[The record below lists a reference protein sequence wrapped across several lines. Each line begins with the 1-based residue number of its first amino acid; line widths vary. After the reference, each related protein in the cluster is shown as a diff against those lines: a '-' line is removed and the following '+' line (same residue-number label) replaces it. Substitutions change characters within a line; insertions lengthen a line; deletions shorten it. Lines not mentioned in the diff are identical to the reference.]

1 MTLSS
6 FGARWRQ
13 RSLAAVAAALALAG
27 CGGDV
32 YDPFQPTRIFSF
44 GDGHSA
50 MASDGRKYTVNDLS
64 DCRSYRT
71 WNQLVAENYGFAFAA
86 CNPSNLT
93 GNRVAQLYADETWA
107 LADVR
112 TQVEAQLPNLGAGD
126 MVLLQVGAQDV
137 WALYAQDP
145 SAVPPNYEDEG
156 LCSQANLPTTLRE
169 ACNRGADLGQLVQ
182 QITDRD
188 ARVLAIDVVN
198 QGKTPRGLAEPEAGR
213 TLLKAL
219 TDAFNSGFYNSFGNN
234 SRKAAYAQVNNLVR
248 LATDGDS
255 NTGYRFTHEGTAAC
269 TVQPAIDCS
278 TSTVQSDYDTSL
290 SSYKYV
296 WADDLYFSPQMN
308 RLIGNLAWQ
317 RAERHPY

>member
-1 MTLSS
+1 MSLSS
-6 FGARWRQ
+6 FVAAWQ
-13 RSLAAVAAALALAG
+13 RRTLAAMAALTLAS

-32 YDPFQPTRIFSF
+32 YNPFQPTRLFSF

-64 DCRSYRT
+64 NCQYTRS
-71 WNQLVAENYGFAFAA
+71 WNQIVAENYGFAFAA
-86 CNPSNLT
+86 CNPGGLS
-93 GNRVAQLYADETWA
+93 GNRIAQLYADATWK

-112 TQVEAQLPNLGAGD
+112 AQVEAQLPNLGTGD
-126 MVLLQVGAQDV
+126 MVLIQVGAQDV
-137 WALYAQDP
+137 WELYQQNP
-145 SAVPPNYEDEG
+145 SVVPPDYQDEG
-156 LCSQANLPTTLRE
+156 LCSQGSLPTTLRE
-169 ACNRGADLGQLVQ
+169 ACDRGADFGRLVQ
-182 QITDRD
+182 QLVDRD

-198 QGKTPRGLAEPEAGR
+198 QGKTPRGLAEPVSGR

-219 TDAFNSGFYNSFGNN
+219 TDAYNSGFYNSFGNN

-269 TVQPAIDCS
+269 TVTPALDCS
-278 TSTVQSDYDTSL
+278 TSTVQSDYNTSL
-290 SSYKYV
+290 SAYVYV